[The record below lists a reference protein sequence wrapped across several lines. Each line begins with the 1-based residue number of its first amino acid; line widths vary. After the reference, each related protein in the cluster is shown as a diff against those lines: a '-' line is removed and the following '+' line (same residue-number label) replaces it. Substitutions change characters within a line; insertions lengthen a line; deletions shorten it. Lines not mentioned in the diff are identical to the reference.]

1 MALSQVYTAVAGHTI
16 TADRWNNEWGN
27 VLNNG
32 TDLAFPLT
40 KAVSFAGYTIT
51 WDASGN
57 TTMISSASQSLQYT
71 PGAKTGTPSTTGSVL
86 NVVAS
91 TYTDN
96 NTAGSGTATAWAG
109 VTIQRPT
116 LAATNASV
124 VTTDAATLYIANS
137 PAEGTNET
145 ITNEYA
151 LWIDDGRM
159 RTDLTS
165 SIPSAAGATCRAL
178 YLPAATQTITGSTN
192 ITTASGYNF
201 VEIERPVM
209 SAGTALTITNAATL
223 YIENAPNS
231 GGAGPSTITN
241 PYALWV
247 NEGRVRFDEAVE
259 VRGVASATPVANTL
273 YADTIIKGW
282 VETSGGASPVI
293 DADVNVSSIT
303 DNNPGDF
310 TINWA
315 TAFSSGDYAVVGV
328 TIQAAT
334 ARHLCE
340 LTSTAKTASLVRV
353 GTVESGVGLSDPN
366 TGISVI
372 AVGAQ

>member
-1 MALSQVYTAVAGHTI
+1 MALSKIYDAQAGDTI
-16 TADRWNNEWGN
+16 TASRWDTEFDNIY
-27 VLNNG
+27 NNG
-32 TDLAFPLT
+32 TDLGFPLT

-116 LAATNASV
+116 LAASNATV
-124 VTTDAATLYIANS
+124 TTTDAATLYIANS

-151 LWIDDGRM
+151 LWVDDGRVRM
-159 RTDLTS
+159 DLTS
-165 SIPSAAGATCRAL
+165 SIPSAATANCRAL
-178 YLPAATQTITGSTN
+178 YLTGVNQTITGSTN

-201 VEIERPVM
+201 IEIERPTM
-209 SAGTALTITNAATL
+209 SAASALTITNAATV
-223 YIENAPNS
+223 YIDNAPNI

-259 VRGVASATPVANTL
+259 VRGVATATPVASTL

-282 VETSGGASPVI
+282 VETSGSGAWTI

-303 DNNPGDF
+303 DNGAGDF
-310 TINWA
+310 TVNWA
-315 TAFSSGDYAVVGV
+315 TAFTSANYAVVGN
-328 TIQAAT
+328 TIDDAT
-334 ARHLCE
+334 ARHVNE
-340 LTSTAKTASLVRV
+340 LNTTAKTASLVRMGV
-353 GTVESGVGLSDPN
+353 ISSGIGLADPVV
-366 TGISVI
+366 GISVI
-372 AVGAQ
+372 AVGA